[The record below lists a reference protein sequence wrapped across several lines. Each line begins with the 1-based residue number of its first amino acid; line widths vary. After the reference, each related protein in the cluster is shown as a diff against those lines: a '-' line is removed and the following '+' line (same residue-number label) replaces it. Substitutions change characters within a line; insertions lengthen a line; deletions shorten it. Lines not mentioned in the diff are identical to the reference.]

1 MIGLRK
7 IVVKFTERRVKLIND
22 VLQGIRIIKLYAW
35 EESFLKLISNVRQ
48 KEMDCLNKEIIVKSI
63 NETLWNLTPILVAMS
78 TFAVYAYSGREMKA
92 SVIFTALALFTR
104 IRFPLSVFPS
114 MITSLIDFFVA
125 SDRITAFL
133 HQQEVEGLK
142 IYEKIDEVASITVE
156 GDAIFMWNHHYNN
169 SKKKSEKKIRFS
181 FFSIGRD
188 ILNNV
193 FTAKFCIICAL
204 FEVILKKVYSL

>member
-1 MIGLRK
+1 
-7 IVVKFTERRVKLIND
+7 
-22 VLQGIRIIKLYAW
+22 
-35 EESFLKLISNVRQ
+35 
-48 KEMDCLNKEIIVKSI
+48 
-63 NETLWNLTPILVAMS
+63 MS

-125 SDRITAFL
+125 SDRITEFL
-133 HQQEVEGLK
+133 QQQEVEGLK

-169 SKKKSEKKIRFS
+169 STLSVR
-181 FFSIGRD
+181 
-188 ILNNV
+188 
-193 FTAKFCIICAL
+193 
-204 FEVILKKVYSL
+204 